1 MIYTGEF
8 GRRLVW
14 LRRVSFGSSMLS
26 MIGIPVVAFA
36 GLGTGSVPFLGQ
48 VMIVGTALFT
58 SLSSTAFLH
67 LVTRPYCVS
76 LARLPPPAPAPGG
89 TAATADP
96 AFRAT
101 RVNLFGN
108 LDATDFTMKDAVKV
122 TSGGHPFASVNI
134 KGQNFY
140 IFGGK
145 LDDTLMKRTLTNEH

>member
-1 MIYTGEF
+1 MPQDTLEL
-8 GRRLVW
+8 RLA
-14 LRRVSFGSSMLS
+14 
-26 MIGIPVVAFA
+26 PED
-36 GLGTGSVPFLGQ
+36 VPL
-48 VMIVGTALFT
+48 L
-58 SLSSTAFLH
+58 LN
-67 LVTRPYCVS
+67 
-76 LARLPPPAPAPGG
+76 
-89 TAATADP
+89 DP

-145 LDDTLMKRTLTNEH
+145 LDDTLMRRALTNEQY